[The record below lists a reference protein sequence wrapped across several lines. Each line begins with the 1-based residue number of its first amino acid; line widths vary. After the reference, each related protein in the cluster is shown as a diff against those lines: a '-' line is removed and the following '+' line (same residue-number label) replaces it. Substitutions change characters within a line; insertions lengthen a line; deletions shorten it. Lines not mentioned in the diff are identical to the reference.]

1 MELRLRSLDGGFL
14 WLTSVCCGPT
24 HSFLASRAQTDVSRC
39 SRVSWRVAAPRHRGL
54 VGEAFPWALDE
65 ETSER
70 PSAAKRLCER
80 CGGTVRDGLADLFPV
95 VRCHCPSLATWSP
108 AQSVCRERQPET
120 IQSRE
125 KCEGSHTQ
133 SKASG
138 ARGSFATGGVVGPGQ
153 CPPPPFWTVP
163 WLILP
168 VVICLSQRLSH
179 ACLSASRTRS
189 RV

>member
-1 MELRLRSLDGGFL
+1 MADKR
-14 WLTSVCCGPT
+14 VCCGPT

-39 SRVSWRVAAPRHRGL
+39 SSSVVASGSPPPPRFGWRSV
-54 VGEAFPWALDE
+54 PWALDE

-120 IQSRE
+120 IPPSRE
-125 KCEGSHTQ
+125 RSV
-133 SKASG
+133 KAATHSQKPRVLAAASPPAELS
-138 ARGSFATGGVVGPGQ
+138 ARGNVHR
-153 CPPPPFWTVP
+153 PPFGQFP
-163 WLILP
+163 G
-168 VVICLSQRLSH
+168 
-179 ACLSASRTRS
+179 
-189 RV
+189 